1 VAHEFRL
8 PDIGEG
14 LVDAEIV
21 RWHVAVGDVVS
32 ADDVLVEIET
42 AKAVVEI
49 PSPHAGTVLRLGG
62 GEGAT
67 IEVGEVLVV
76 IGEEGESAEEPAI
89 GAAPSPAT
97 SSAAAAPVAPVP
109 SSDGA
114 VAAGGRPRAM
124 PVVRKLAAE
133 HGIDLDAVV
142 GTGPGGAISRADVE
156 ALISAPQA
164 AADDEDRVPLSRMR
178 RSIRDHMSKS
188 WREIP
193 HVTVFADIDATGLLA
208 ARRDTIHR
216 LGRTVPIEAIVIRAV
231 LPALGEFPEF
241 NATLDGDD
249 LVLKRH
255 YDIAVAVD
263 TPDGLIVPALL
274 AADQLG
280 LEDLV
285 ERIADLTER
294 AQQRRVTPEEAEG
307 GTFTVSNIGAL
318 GGGHGTPIIPYGT
331 TSIISVGRAV
341 PAVVVRDGAMVMTT
355 LMPVSLSYDHRV
367 IDGGLG
373 QRFLSRVVDNLE
385 DPSRLL
391 S

>member
-1 VAHEFRL
+1 MAHEFRL

-62 GEGAT
+62 DEGAT
-67 IEVGEVLVV
+67 IEVGGVLVV
-76 IGEEGESAEEPAI
+76 IGEAGEV
-89 GAAPSPAT
+89 
-97 SSAAAAPVAPVP
+97 AAAAPAGTVVPAAPIAP
-109 SSDGA
+109 AAAPRAAATSDS
-114 VAAGGRPRAM
+114 RPRAM
-124 PVVRKLAAE
+124 PVVRRLASE
-133 HGIDLDAVV
+133 HGIDLDGVA
-142 GTGPGGAISRADVE
+142 GTGPGGAIMRADVE
-156 ALISAPQA
+156 ALIPAEPIT
-164 AADDEDRVPLSRMR
+164 AADEERMPLSRMR
-178 RSIRDHMSKS
+178 RSIRDHMSRS
-188 WREIP
+188 WQEIP
-193 HVTVFADIDATGLLA
+193 HVTVFADVDATGLLA
-208 ARRDTIHR
+208 ARRDAIHQMT
-216 LGRTVPIEAIVIRAV
+216 RTVPIEALVIRA
-231 LPALGEFPEF
+231 LIPALVEFPEF
-241 NATLDGDD
+241 NATVDGDD

-263 TPDGLIVPALL
+263 TPEGLIVPAVM
-274 AADQLG
+274 AADHLS
-280 LEDLV
+280 LDDLV
-285 ERIADLTER
+285 DRVADLTER
-294 AQQRRVTPEEAEG
+294 ARKRRVTPEEAEG

-318 GGGHGTPIIPYGT
+318 GGGHGTPLIPYGT
-331 TSIISVGRAV
+331 TSIISIGKAH

-385 DPSRLL
+385 DPLRYL

>member
-1 VAHEFRL
+1 VAYEFRL

-32 ADDVLVEIET
+32 TDDVLVEIET

-62 GEGAT
+62 DQGAT
-67 IEVGEVLVV
+67 IEVGGVLVV
-76 IGEEGESAEEPAI
+76 IGEEGESADAVVAASPTAVANPASI
-89 GAAPSPAT
+89 V
-97 SSAAAAPVAPVP
+97 AAAPAH
-109 SSDGA
+109 
-114 VAAGGRPRAM
+114 AAATPGSRPRAM
-124 PVVRKLAAE
+124 PVVRRLAAE
-133 HGIDLDAVV
+133 HGIDLDRVV
-142 GTGPGGAISRADVE
+142 GTGPGSAITRADVE
-156 ALISAPQA
+156 AIISGESVSAE
-164 AADDEDRVPLSRMR
+164 DEDRVPLSRMR
-178 RSIRDHMSKS
+178 RSIRDHMGKS

-208 ARRDTIHR
+208 ARRDTIDR
-216 LGRTVPIEAIVIRAV
+216 MGETVPIEAIVMRAV
-231 LPALGEFPEF
+231 LPALEAFPEF

-263 TPDGLIVPALL
+263 TPEGLIVPAVM
-274 AADQLG
+274 AADQVSF
-280 LEDLV
+280 EELV
-285 ERIADLTER
+285 ERVADLTER

-331 TSIISVGRAV
+331 TAIVSIGRAA
-341 PAVVVRDGAMVMTT
+341 PAVVVRDGGMVMTT

-373 QRFLSRVVDNLE
+373 QRFLTRVVDNLE
-385 DPSRLL
+385 DPSRFLL
-391 S
+391 

>member
-1 VAHEFRL
+1 MAYEFRL

-21 RWHVAVGDVVS
+21 RWHVAVGDVV
-32 ADDVLVEIET
+32 ATDDVLVEIET

-62 GEGAT
+62 DEGAT

-76 IGEEGESAEEPAI
+76 IGEEGESAEVAVV
-89 GAAPSPAT
+89 ADPAT
-97 SSAAAAPVAPVP
+97 TVHLVPIVAASPRHVAAAPGP
-109 SSDGA
+109 
-114 VAAGGRPRAM
+114 RPRAM
-124 PVVRKLAAE
+124 PVVRRLAAD
-133 HGIDLDAVV
+133 HGIDLDGVI
-142 GTGPGGAISRADVE
+142 GTGPGNAITRADVE
-156 ALISAPQA
+156 AKISGESV
-164 AADDEDRVPLSRMR
+164 AADDEDRVPLSRLR

-193 HVTVFADIDATGLLA
+193 HVTVFADVDATGLLA
-208 ARRDTIHR
+208 ARRDAIHR
-216 LGRTVPIEAIVIRAV
+216 LGRTVPIEALVIRAV
-231 LPALGEFPEF
+231 LPALEEFPEF

-263 TPDGLIVPALL
+263 TPDGLIVPAVL
-274 AADQLG
+274 AADQVSF
-280 LEDLV
+280 EELV
-285 ERIADLTER
+285 ARVADLTER
-294 AQQRRVTPEEAEG
+294 AQLRRVTPEEAEG

-331 TSIISVGRAV
+331 TAIVSIGRAA
-341 PAVVVRDGAMVMTT
+341 PAVVVRDGGMVMTT
-355 LMPVSLSYDHRV
+355 VMPVSLSYDHRV

-373 QRFLSRVVDNLE
+373 QRFLTLVVNNLE
-385 DPSRLL
+385 DPSRFVL
-391 S
+391 

>member
-1 VAHEFRL
+1 MAHEFRL

-62 GEGAT
+62 DEGAT
-67 IEVGEVLVV
+67 IEVGGVLVV
-76 IGEEGESAEEPAI
+76 IGEAGEV
-89 GAAPSPAT
+89 
-97 SSAAAAPVAPVP
+97 AAAAPAGTVVPAAPIAP
-109 SSDGA
+109 AAAPRAAATSDS
-114 VAAGGRPRAM
+114 RPRAM
-124 PVVRKLAAE
+124 PVVRRLASE
-133 HGIDLDAVV
+133 HGIDLDGVA
-142 GTGPGGAISRADVE
+142 GTGPGGAIMRADVE
-156 ALISAPQA
+156 ALIPAEPIT
-164 AADDEDRVPLSRMR
+164 AADEERMPLSRMR
-178 RSIRDHMSKS
+178 RSIRDHMSRS
-188 WREIP
+188 WQEIP
-193 HVTVFADIDATGLLA
+193 HVTVFADVDATGLLA
-208 ARRDTIHR
+208 ARRDAIHQMT
-216 LGRTVPIEAIVIRAV
+216 RTVPIEALVIRA
-231 LPALGEFPEF
+231 LIPALVEFPEF
-241 NATLDGDD
+241 NATVDGDD
-249 LVLKRH
+249 LLLKRH

-263 TPDGLIVPALL
+263 TPEGLIVPAVM
-274 AADQLG
+274 AADHLS
-280 LEDLV
+280 LDDLV
-285 ERIADLTER
+285 DRVADLTER
-294 AQQRRVTPEEAEG
+294 ARKRRVTPEEAEG

-331 TSIISVGRAV
+331 TSIISIGRAHR
-341 PAVVVRDGAMVMTT
+341 AVVVRDGAMAMTT

-385 DPSRLL
+385 DPLRYL

>member
-1 VAHEFRL
+1 MAHEFRL

-62 GEGAT
+62 VDGAT
-67 IEVGEVLVV
+67 IEVGGVLVV
-76 IGEEGESAEEPAI
+76 IGDEGEPADEGATAIPDGTVVPAVSTAPEP
-89 GAAPSPAT
+89 PPK
-97 SSAAAAPVAPVP
+97 AAAI
-109 SSDGA
+109 SDS
-114 VAAGGRPRAM
+114 RPRAM
-124 PVVRKLAAE
+124 PVVRRLAAE
-133 HGIDLDAVV
+133 HGIDLDGVA
-142 GTGPGGAISRADVE
+142 GTGPGGAITRADVE
-156 ALISAPQA
+156 ALISVAPIT
-164 AADDEDRVPLSRMR
+164 ADDEERVPLSRMR
-178 RSIRDHMSKS
+178 RSIRDHMSRS

-193 HVTVFADIDATGLLA
+193 HVTVFADVDATGLLA
-208 ARRDTIHR
+208 ARRDAIHR
-216 LGRTVPIEAIVIRAV
+216 MGRTVPIEAIVIRAM
-231 LPALGEFPEF
+231 LPALVEFPEF
-241 NATLDGDD
+241 NATVDGDD

-263 TPDGLIVPALL
+263 TPEGLIVPALM
-274 AADQLG
+274 AVDQLAFH
-280 LEDLV
+280 DLV
-285 ERIADLTER
+285 DRVADLTQR

-331 TSIISVGRAV
+331 TSIVSIGRAQ
-341 PAVVVRDGAMVMTT
+341 PAVAVRDGAMVMTT

-367 IDGGLG
+367 VDGGLG
-373 QRFLSRVVDNLE
+373 QRFLARVVDNLE
-385 DPSRLL
+385 DPLRFL

>member
-1 VAHEFRL
+1 MAYEFRL

-21 RWHVAVGDVVS
+21 RWHVAVGDVV
-32 ADDVLVEIET
+32 ATDDVLVEIET

-62 GEGAT
+62 DQGAT
-67 IEVGEVLVV
+67 IGVGEVLVV
-76 IGEEGESAEEPAI
+76 IGEEGESAYP
-89 GAAPSPAT
+89 GAAVAPEPTAAAHPAPIV
-97 SSAAAAPVAPVP
+97 AAAPRH
-109 SSDGA
+109 
-114 VAAGGRPRAM
+114 AATDPGSRPRAM
-124 PVVRKLAAE
+124 PVVRRLAAE
-133 HGIDLDAVV
+133 HGIDLDRVV
-142 GTGPGGAISRADVE
+142 GTGPGGAITRADVE
-156 ALISAPQA
+156 AKIAGESF
-164 AADDEDRVPLSRMR
+164 AADHEDRVPLSRMR

-193 HVTVFADIDATGLLA
+193 HVTVFADVDATGLLA
-208 ARRDTIHR
+208 TRRDTIER
-216 LGRTVPIEAIVIRAV
+216 LGGTVPIEAIVMRAV
-231 LPALGEFPEF
+231 LPALEEFPEF
-241 NATLDGDD
+241 NAKLDGDD

-263 TPDGLIVPALL
+263 TPEGLIVPAVL
-274 AADQLG
+274 AADQG
-280 LEDLV
+280 SFEELV
-285 ERIADLTER
+285 ERVADLTER

-331 TSIISVGRAV
+331 TAIMSIGRAA
-341 PAVVVRDGAMVMTT
+341 PAVVVRDGGMVMTT

-373 QRFLSRVVDNLE
+373 QRFLTRVVDNLE
-385 DPSRLL
+385 DPSRFL

>member
-1 VAHEFRL
+1 MAHEFRL

-49 PSPHAGTVLRLGG
+49 PSPHAGTVLWLGG
-62 GEGAT
+62 DEGAT
-67 IEVGEVLVV
+67 IEVGGVLVV
-76 IGEEGESAEEPAI
+76 IGEAGEV
-89 GAAPSPAT
+89 
-97 SSAAAAPVAPVP
+97 AAAAPAGTVVPAAPIAP
-109 SSDGA
+109 AAAPRAAATSDS
-114 VAAGGRPRAM
+114 RPRAM
-124 PVVRKLAAE
+124 PVVRRLASE
-133 HGIDLDAVV
+133 HGIDLDGVA
-142 GTGPGGAISRADVE
+142 GTGPGGAIMRADVE
-156 ALISAPQA
+156 ALIPAEPIT
-164 AADDEDRVPLSRMR
+164 AADEERMPLSRMR
-178 RSIRDHMSKS
+178 RSIRDHMSRS
-188 WREIP
+188 WQEIP
-193 HVTVFADIDATGLLA
+193 HVTVFADVDVTGLLA
-208 ARRDTIHR
+208 ARRDAIHQMT
-216 LGRTVPIEAIVIRAV
+216 RTVPIEALVIRA
-231 LPALGEFPEF
+231 LIPALVEFPEF
-241 NATLDGDD
+241 NATVDGDD

-263 TPDGLIVPALL
+263 TPEGLIVPAVM
-274 AADQLG
+274 AADHLS
-280 LEDLV
+280 LDDLV
-285 ERIADLTER
+285 DRVADLTER
-294 AQQRRVTPEEAEG
+294 ARKRRVTPEEAEG

-331 TSIISVGRAV
+331 TSIISIGRAH
-341 PAVVVRDGAMVMTT
+341 PAVVVRDGTMVMTT

-385 DPSRLL
+385 DPLRYL

>member
-1 VAHEFRL
+1 LAHEFRL

-32 ADDVLVEIET
+32 ADDVLVEVET

-62 GEGAT
+62 DEGAT
-67 IEVGEVLVV
+67 IEVGSVLIV
-76 IGEEGESAEEPAI
+76 IGEEGESGDDIATTVPVPAD
-89 GAAPSPAT
+89 AAQPIVA
-97 SSAAAAPVAPVP
+97 SAAAHAPVP
-109 SSDGA
+109 RGS
-114 VAAGGRPRAM
+114 RTRAM
-124 PVVRKLAAE
+124 PVVRRLAAD
-133 HGIDLDAVV
+133 HGIDLDAVS
-142 GTGPGGAISRADVE
+142 GTGPAGVITRADVD
-156 ALISAPQA
+156 ALITGEKVS
-164 AADDEDRVPLSRMR
+164 ADDEERVPLSRMR

-208 ARRDTIHR
+208 ARRDAIHR
-216 LGRTVPIEAIVIRAV
+216 LGRTVPIEAVVIRAV
-231 LPALGEFPEF
+231 LPALDEFPEF

-263 TPDGLIVPALL
+263 TPDGLIVPALI
-274 AADQLG
+274 AADRLG
-280 LEDLV
+280 FEGLV
-285 ERIADLTER
+285 ERVADLTER
-294 AQQRRVTPEEAEG
+294 AGQRRVTPEEAGG

-318 GGGHGTPIIPYGT
+318 GGGHGTPIIPLGT
-331 TSIISVGRAV
+331 TSIISIGRAA
-341 PAVVVRDGAMVMTT
+341 PAVVVRDGAMVMTS

-373 QRFLSRVVDNLE
+373 QRFLARVVDNLE
-385 DPSRLL
+385 NPSRFLA
-391 S
+391 